1 MKPNLNHRP
10 AAAQPRRSSPGARR
24 VLKWLIQGHDLA
36 AIARRLGRNEQN
48 LKQRLA
54 AMMARLGVDTPQ
66 AALDKLRAQHQ
77 QHQQHQGQGQGQ
89 GQEQGPDV
97 VATEDSAAA
106 PPDEFADIDVG
117 DDDEQA
123 ASQAAVGSTTE

>member
-1 MKPNLNHRP
+1 MP
-10 AAAQPRRSSPGARR
+10 ASGCRCAPPGARR
-24 VLKWLIQGHDLA
+24 VLKWLIQGHDLS

-77 QHQQHQGQGQGQ
+77 QHQQHQQQQHQGQGA
-89 GQEQGPDV
+89 DV
-97 VATEDSAAA
+97 VATEFTADAA

-123 ASQAAVGSTTE
+123 ASQAAVGSSTE

>member
-10 AAAQPRRSSPGARR
+10 AASQPRRSSPGARR

-77 QHQQHQGQGQGQ
+77 QHQGQGQSQGQGQG
-89 GQEQGPDV
+89 QGPDV
-97 VATEDSAAA
+97 VATEVSAAA

-123 ASQAAVGSTTE
+123 VSQVAVGSSTE

>member
-24 VLKWLIQGHDLA
+24 VLKWLVQGHDLA

-54 AMMARLGVDTPQ
+54 AMMARLGVNTPQ

-77 QHQQHQGQGQGQ
+77 QHQQQHQGQGQGQ
-89 GQEQGPDV
+89 GQGPDV
-97 VATEDSAAA
+97 VGTEDSAAAA

-117 DDDEQA
+117 DDDELP

>member
-10 AAAQPRRSSPGARR
+10 AVAQPGRSSPGARR

-77 QHQQHQGQGQGQ
+77 QHQQQHQGQGQGA
-89 GQEQGPDV
+89 DV
-97 VATEDSAAA
+97 VATEFTADAA